1 MKCLNFE
8 NVVRLSTER
17 CVKRLS
23 EKGVEPMDLESLGRF
38 RIERARDLVAEPLS
52 VKEFFRRPFISR
64 SRWLV
69 SGFDVDANQAITFYV
84 GGESLLKVA
93 LYEPCSARPDWPF
106 PRPFGPSRQERRLL
120 IDALGEW
127 TQRDL
132 HDLRLRVY
140 CDDLRV
146 VA

>member
-1 MKCLNFE
+1 MKSLNFE
-8 NVVRLSTER
+8 NIIRLSVER
-17 CVKRLS
+17 RGKKLS
-23 EKGVEPMDLESLGRF
+23 EKGVEQIDLESLGRF
-38 RIERARDLVAEPLS
+38 RVERARDLVADPLS
-52 VKEFFRRPFISR
+52 VKEFFRRPFLSR

-69 SGFDVDANQAITFYV
+69 SGYDVDANQVRTFYV

-93 LYEPCSARPDWPF
+93 LYGPGSARPVWPF

-120 IDALGEW
+120 VAALQQW
-127 TQRDL
+127 LTRDL
-132 HDLRLRVY
+132 YDLRLRVY